1 MEIKKALNE
10 ENKNALQSLPC
21 GIIQMEK
28 KNNTWTPDFVSDG
41 FAAVLEADRETQ
53 QEYYYLD
60 KVIEKILPADRPVF
74 YSMLE
79 KKENDVTQCRILTGK
94 NRYLW
99 FQVEMSFGAKDDSTE
114 TLRFVITNIS
124 KSTNHWDDVFEKTY
138 FLQKVATYTNC
149 TLFEYK
155 VNIDTFFLS
164 QDSPRF
170 SERIIENFVKN
181 LDESEFIQKDDKETR
196 KIIRD
201 YVQNTQKS
209 ITIQFKGQVKTGG
222 EEWSEIRAEKLF
234 SQDGTP
240 EKIIGVILD
249 INKAKLDELKIKEQQ
264 NYDELTQLYN
274 LKAFN
279 ENSKKFFVDNSK
291 PFSLLIFDI
300 INFSEINEVLG
311 FTFANEILATLAD
324 SIIHSIPEEGIAGRI
339 GADIFAVLL
348 PGTEDKEYIKKIV
361 QAVSG
366 SFFALIEDSTKSYN
380 ISLTCGI
387 SFFPK
392 DGTGL
397 EQLILSSSKA
407 LSKAKE
413 NGLLLKFFD
422 SNKEG
427 DIDEKEISSQL
438 FSSLVASKHRDKN
451 SLDTDIIEF
460 SLDILAQTKDLSSAI
475 SLLLRKIGKYF
486 DLSRVAVKEK
496 LTEAFGLITTYE
508 WCGNYITPTLKTP
521 VFMSDKQWENL
532 ISKFDNDGLF
542 ISEPVPAN
550 TPKEELDRLIS
561 QRGSSSFIQCGFYDG
576 TKLNG
581 ILSFEKGQFGY
592 NWTPKE
598 VQTIKT
604 IAKILSVYLLK
615 IRAYTNAQKMVDK
628 LTNYDS
634 ITGLMRKE
642 LFKKNTINILKR
654 NKSKARYGIIQMDFL
669 NFKFLNETYGYEA
682 GDIFLKEVG
691 NYIKKQ
697 VYTVYASRF
706 YSDNFV
712 IFCSIAKDI
721 TDEQIHD
728 SIEQSLNQFLEEQNS
743 KYNLCNLSAVAGFAE
758 IFYPDVPL
766 EKTIDD
772 AHSVRKMLKSEFTS
786 GCKIFTKQ
794 ISNELHMEAELI
806 NSVPKACKNGEFYF
820 QLQPKVSLLTGK
832 IEGAEAL
839 VRWKTQKGEIMQPGK
854 FIPPLEKN
862 GLITQ
867 IDFYLYRDVCRYIQ
881 TCFNNGY
888 KVPVISLNVSRKH
901 LANNDFIQQVLD
913 LVSYYNIPP
922 SILEFEITESV
933 FLENSQQAI
942 NTFSGLRKQGFKVS
956 IDDFGSGYSSLNMLK
971 DLEIDVLK
979 LDKAFLDDNN
989 STGKNEVIISSMINM
1004 AKQLKITALCEGV
1017 ETQNQINFLK
1027 NAGCDLVQGFYFSK
1041 PLDTG
1046 DFTEKYNKD
1055 PFYSLP

>member
-1 MEIKKALNE
+1 M
-10 ENKNALQSLPC
+10 
-21 GIIQMEK
+21 
-28 KNNTWTPDFVSDG
+28 
-41 FAAVLEADRETQ
+41 R
-53 QEYYYLD
+53 
-60 KVIEKILPADRPVF
+60 
-74 YSMLE
+74 
-79 KKENDVTQCRILTGK
+79 
-94 NRYLW
+94 
-99 FQVEMSFGAKDDSTE
+99 
-114 TLRFVITNIS
+114 
-124 KSTNHWDDVFEKTY
+124 
-138 FLQKVATYTNC
+138 
-149 TLFEYK
+149 
-155 VNIDTFFLS
+155 
-164 QDSPRF
+164 
-170 SERIIENFVKN
+170 
-181 LDESEFIQKDDKETR
+181 
-196 KIIRD
+196 
-201 YVQNTQKS
+201 
-209 ITIQFKGQVKTGG
+209 
-222 EEWSEIRAEKLF
+222 
-234 SQDGTP
+234 
-240 EKIIGVILD
+240 
-249 INKAKLDELKIKEQQ
+249 
-264 NYDELTQLYN
+264 
-274 LKAFN
+274 
-279 ENSKKFFVDNSK
+279 
-291 PFSLLIFDI
+291 
-300 INFSEINEVLG
+300 
-311 FTFANEILATLAD
+311 
-324 SIIHSIPEEGIAGRI
+324 
-339 GADIFAVLL
+339 
-348 PGTEDKEYIKKIV
+348 
-361 QAVSG
+361 
-366 SFFALIEDSTKSYN
+366 
-380 ISLTCGI
+380 
-387 SFFPK
+387 
-392 DGTGL
+392 
-397 EQLILSSSKA
+397 
-407 LSKAKE
+407 
-413 NGLLLKFFD
+413 
-422 SNKEG
+422 
-427 DIDEKEISSQL
+427 
-438 FSSLVASKHRDKN
+438 
-451 SLDTDIIEF
+451 
-460 SLDILAQTKDLSSAI
+460 KDL
-475 SLLLRKIGKYF
+475 
-486 DLSRVAVKEK
+486 
-496 LTEAFGLITTYE
+496 
-508 WCGNYITPTLKTP
+508 
-521 VFMSDKQWENL
+521 
-532 ISKFDNDGLF
+532 
-542 ISEPVPAN
+542 
-550 TPKEELDRLIS
+550 
-561 QRGSSSFIQCGFYDG
+561 
-576 TKLNG
+576 
-581 ILSFEKGQFGY
+581 
-592 NWTPKE
+592 
-598 VQTIKT
+598 
-604 IAKILSVYLLK
+604 
-615 IRAYTNAQKMVDK
+615 
-628 LTNYDS
+628 
-634 ITGLMRKE
+634 
-642 LFKKNTINILKR
+642 FKRSTINVLKR

-942 NTFSGLRKQGFKVS
+942 NTFSELRKQGFKVS

-1017 ETQNQINFLK
+1017 ETQNQISFLK